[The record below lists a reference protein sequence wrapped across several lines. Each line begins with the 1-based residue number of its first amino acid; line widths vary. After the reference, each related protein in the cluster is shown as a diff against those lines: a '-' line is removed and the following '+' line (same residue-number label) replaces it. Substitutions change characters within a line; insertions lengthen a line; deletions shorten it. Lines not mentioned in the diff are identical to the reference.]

1 MLSRPDSVTDLLF
14 AARKRAYLQ
23 AGRAHMVQEFY
34 RLGGDE
40 APYAPE
46 DYTDENLAHTLAWV
60 SLPRLAARFVPPHE
74 AFHVPPHLVEHLV
87 PHTVTTPGTQSVE
100 AVEDSP
106 PLRLLDVQHAIT
118 APRGPNTR
126 SMTRSQSTGRVVP
139 LAA

>member
-1 MLSRPDSVTDLLF
+1 
-14 AARKRAYLQ
+14 
-23 AGRAHMVQEFY
+23 MVQEFY
-34 RLGGDE
+34 RFGGDY

-46 DYTDENLAHTLAWV
+46 DYTDESLAYVLGSMSVPQHVWLALMPPLDV
-60 SLPRLAARFVPPHE
+60 FHLPPSVIESRVMRD
-74 AFHVPPHLVEHLV
+74 
-87 PHTVTTPGTQSVE
+87 VTTPETQSPE